1 MPSILKVEKDG
12 SSELPIPLVWRSD
25 LAKIVEYLISK
36 DSSVIDSLDF
46 APISKKNFAY
56 IDQTIDLY
64 GCTLVSLPD
73 ESWHT
78 SFYRWMNGFWEL
90 WIDLF
95 SLEEGASDLVLVV
108 KVFESDDSYRFEFQ
122 SLHVP

>member
-1 MPSILKVEKDG
+1 MSSISKVEKDE
-12 SSELPIPLVWRSD
+12 SSELPIPLVWRPD
-25 LAKIVEYLISK
+25 LVKIVEYLISK
-36 DSSVIDSLDF
+36 DRTSIDSVDF
-46 APISKKNFAY
+46 TPISKKEFAY
-56 IDQTIDLY
+56 LDQTISLY
-64 GCTLVSLPD
+64 GCTLISLPN

-108 KVFESDDSYRFEFQ
+108 KVFENDDSYRFEFQ